1 MNSRPS
7 VPSLAFLVSWALLP
21 AGAAAA
27 PAGGSIDPAALPGL
41 LYSTALTNL
50 AIALA
55 AGVLLVAGLYAYAS
69 LARFA
74 PYHSWIY
81 LYLVSFTGV
90 VWAFFLLDSTG
101 SPVNSVFI
109 LTSIAGINLI
119 VHVLRFDR
127 IEMPH
132 LGSSRAGIHIG

>member
-1 MNSRPS
+1 MNTRLL
-7 VPSLAFLVSWALLP
+7 VPLVLLVSWALVP
-21 AGAAAA
+21 AGAAGAA
-27 PAGGSIDPAALPGL
+27 TSGSIDPAALPGL
-41 LYSTALTNL
+41 LYATALTNL

-55 AGVLLVAGLYAYAS
+55 AGFLFVVGLYAYAS

-90 VWAFFLLDSTG
+90 VWALFLLDSTG
-101 SPVNSVFI
+101 SPV
-109 LTSIAGINLI
+109 TSIFVVTSIVGINLI

-127 IEMPH
+127 IEMPSF
-132 LGSSRAGIHIG
+132 GGRSRAGFRIG